1 MLSGLFL
8 GYAVLHLVMWLW
20 GWRLWS
26 QTGRPTA
33 LLLVL
38 VGSTLLFYDN
48 LRIGIGRFIGQGEL
62 LYALSVPAF
71 AWHWSVLPLLVIAA
85 GSLARLAGFSWAAN
99 RLVMGAFCVVAV
111 LLSALDIP
119 SIFSMQLYPAC
130 LADTLRYTTRVAE
143 AQLCP
148 GSELV
153 ISSGPGP
160 LVAIATN
167 IVVLALGIGLWVRR
181 GWPWLAAGAGTMFIA
196 AGAFASSNWSL
207 PIANFGELCFT
218 LSYITSCAHFA
229 RLDLQRRSQG

>member
-8 GYAVLHLVMWLW
+8 CYAVLHLVMWLW

-71 AWHWSVLPLLVIAA
+71 AWHWSMLPLLVIAA

-130 LADTLRYTTRVAE
+130 LADTLRYTTRVTE

-148 GSELV
+148 GSELL

-167 IVVLALGIGLWVRR
+167 VVVLALGIGLWVRR
-181 GWPWLAAGAGTMFIA
+181 GWPWLAAGAGIMFIA

-218 LSYITSCAHFA
+218 LGYISSCAHFA
-229 RLDLQRRSQG
+229 RLDLQRRS

>member
-8 GYAVLHLVMWLW
+8 GYAVIHLVIWLW
-20 GWRLWS
+20 GWRLWA

-48 LRIGIGRFIGQGEL
+48 LRIGLGRFIGQGEL

-71 AWHWSVLPLLVIAA
+71 AWHWSMLPLLVIAA
-85 GSLARLAGFSWAAN
+85 GSLARLAGFGWARN
-99 RLVMGAFCVVAV
+99 RLVMGGFCVAAV

-130 LADTLRYTTRVAE
+130 LADTLRYSTRVTE

-160 LVAIATN
+160 LVAILVN
-167 IVVLALGIGLWVRR
+167 IVVLTLGIALWIKR
-181 GWPWLAAGAGTMFIA
+181 GWPWLTAGAGAMFIA
-196 AGAFASSNWSL
+196 AGAFAGSVWSL
-207 PIANFGELCFT
+207 PIANFGEVCFT
-218 LSYITSCAHFA
+218 LGYITTCAHFA
-229 RLDLQRRSQG
+229 RLNLQRRL

>member
-8 GYAVLHLVMWLW
+8 CYAVLHLGIWLW

-71 AWHWSVLPLLVIAA
+71 AWHWSMLPLLVIAA
-85 GSLARLAGFSWAAN
+85 GSLARLAGFGWARN

-111 LLSALDIP
+111 LLAALDIP

-130 LADTLRYTTRVAE
+130 LADTLRYTTRVTE

-167 IVVLALGIGLWVRR
+167 IVVLALGIGLWVRH
-181 GWPWLAAGAGTMFIA
+181 GWPWLAVGAGTMFIA

-207 PIANFGELCFT
+207 PIANFGEVCFT
-218 LSYITSCAHFA
+218 LGYITTCAHFA
-229 RLDLQRRSQG
+229 RLNLQRRL